1 MPCCSCHAP
10 RQIRR
15 NINLFA
21 KISTL
26 LKLTLYFVSSC
37 SCSHIIK
44 CWHQNSSFIVRILI
58 NIHIFT
64 SPDSS
69 FTEATN
75 IHQTLFIQDKVEKSL
90 KQEQDKRSEIAELLD
105 CVSYHYIW
113 THIYLLLHQEPPHDN
128 LARLQ
133 FDRTRQKFLFAGSWQ
148 ESAPA
153 PGTLTRDMLGDL
165 WGLAAGATFSYNVTF

>member
-26 LKLTLYFVSSC
+26 VKFALLCFILQLQSYD
-37 SCSHIIK
+37 IIYSQPLQAV
-44 CWHQNSSFIVRILI
+44 HILI

-148 ESAPA
+148 ESVPA

-165 WGLAAGATFSYNVTF
+165 